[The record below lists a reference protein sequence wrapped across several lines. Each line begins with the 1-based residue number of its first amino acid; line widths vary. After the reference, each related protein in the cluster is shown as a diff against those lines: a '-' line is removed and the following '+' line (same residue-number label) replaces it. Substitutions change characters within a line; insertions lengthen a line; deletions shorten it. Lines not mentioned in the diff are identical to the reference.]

1 MNKRPGPS
9 VGFTPIEKTAG
20 KMASPASKEI
30 KIFNAEIEI
39 ADFGKFCCLDRY
51 ELYVTITETP
61 TLREKNACPIANKMV
76 WDVSFEKSGYKKK
89 ETPSIAPSNVKERIM
104 IIINKIKRAGIKILF
119 AFSIPF

>member
-20 KMASPASKEI
+20 KIASPASKEI
-30 KIFNAEIEI
+30 KI

-61 TLREKNACPIANKMV
+61 TLSEKNACPMANKMV

-89 ETPSIAPSNVKERIM
+89 DTPSIAPSNVKERIM